1 MFPECLKIFITEKSS
16 LIPVANYAIRITLY
30 AQRKNNYTI
39 LLITK
44 DNGEI
49 ELSREM
55 AESEIQQSRDH
66 FPMDYSSTLSDCKK
80 VIRIDLLSI
89 DEIDSIIN
97 GMRVWADA
105 FSDIPELIEKLRK
118 SDNEK
123 YKSYYVMIDIN
134 ADIRLE
140 VERAI

>member
-1 MFPECLKIFITEKSS
+1 MSPLK
-16 LIPVANYAIRITLY
+16 PVANYAVKITLY

-39 LLITK
+39 LLVTK
-44 DNGEI
+44 DNGTI

-55 AESEIQQSRDH
+55 AESEIQKSREH

-80 VIRIDLLSI
+80 IMRIDLLSA

-97 GMRVWADA
+97 GMEVWADA

-118 SDNEK
+118 SENVK
-123 YKSYYVMIDIN
+123 YKSCNVMLRVN
-134 ADIRLE
+134 ADIKLE
-140 VERAI
+140 VERAT